1 MALEDH
7 DPGRQF
13 VRFRAW
19 PRLSPKGIAL
29 TLLFAALF
37 TGAALDHAW
46 VAGAIFCAVFLL
58 LAIFTLEEC
67 AAATGSILRAL
78 LMVEER
84 ATASAAAAQAQQV
97 TEPVEALPS
106 RVRGAAVGTRLDKPR
121 NERKRSPVYQRYEKQ
136 VPGHHVQNSRARL
149 TASRLSRK
157 KPTPA

>member
-7 DPGRQF
+7 DAGRQF

-37 TGAALDHAW
+37 TGAALDHVW
-46 VAGAIFCAVFLL
+46 VAGAIFCVVFLL

-78 LMVEER
+78 RMVEER

-106 RVRGAAVGTRLDKPR
+106 RVRGAAVGTRLDKP
-121 NERKRSPVYQRYEKQ
+121 N
-136 VPGHHVQNSRARL
+136 
-149 TASRLSRK
+149 
-157 KPTPA
+157 